1 MFQNFKIKI
10 VLIRSILFEFS
21 DLLKYLIIFF
31 LIGIRRT
38 RLEVHQNSDNFLH
51 YITNVVKKK
60 AAINISNL
68 LPSSFQHESTI
79 SKTGKTFEMS
89 FINHW

>member
-10 VLIRSILFEFS
+10 VLIRSILFEFT

-60 AAINISNL
+60 KPQSIFQISFLQVSNMNQRFQKQEK
-68 LPSSFQHESTI
+68 PS
-79 SKTGKTFEMS
+79 KCPL
-89 FINHW
+89 